1 MKKTL
6 RLKSP
11 AKVNLR
17 LEIVKKR
24 EDGYHEIRTL
34 FQKMDL
40 CDTIHFS
47 LGREEGISIT
57 TSQPLLPVDRRN
69 LVYRAS
75 QAIFSRLSYQG
86 GVAVH
91 IDKKIPLGAGLGGGS
106 SNAATTLQALN
117 QLLGGRLSLEEMMA
131 MAVRIGADVPF
142 FLMEGGS
149 ALATGI
155 GERLEKVELPT
166 LWFILIYPNFE
177 VSTAWAYQ
185 NIRLTKETVHLKIQE
200 FLSTPDKITRIL
212 KNDLEQVV
220 SGKFPQIDQM
230 KDILTSAGAIGS
242 LMTGS
247 GPTVFGIFPEKGE
260 ALRAY
265 RDINKRVRANGW
277 IALKARSLP

>member
-1 MKKTL
+1 M
-6 RLKSP
+6 
-11 AKVNLR
+11 
-17 LEIVKKR
+17 
-24 EDGYHEIRTL
+24 
-34 FQKMDL
+34 
-40 CDTIHFS
+40 
-47 LGREEGISIT
+47 
-57 TSQPLLPVDRRN
+57 
-69 LVYRAS
+69 
-75 QAIFSRLSYQG
+75 
-86 GVAVH
+86 
-91 IDKKIPLGAGLGGGS
+91 
-106 SNAATTLQALN
+106 
-117 QLLGGRLSLEEMMA
+117 
-131 MAVRIGADVPF
+131 
-142 FLMEGGS
+142 
-149 ALATGI
+149 ATGI